1 MTDFPQFE
9 YSKEE
14 NRYVAMHH
22 PFTAP
27 RDEDVD
33 KLVSCLLYT
42 SKYADK
48 LGAAYSLVLGDD
60 ELEQG
65 KAELK
70 NMKTGEKKKISLGDR
85 FLDDYLTAVTE
96 QEDLSF

>member
-1 MTDFPQFE
+1 MSTGSLGQGISAAVGMALADRIDQTGARV
-9 YSKEE
+9 YS
-14 NRYVAMHH
+14 
-22 PFTAP
+22 
-27 RDEDVD
+27 
-33 KLVSCLLYT
+33 
-42 SKYADK
+42 
-48 LGAAYSLVLGDD
+48 VLGDD

-70 NMKTGEKKKISLGDR
+70 NMKTGEKKKISLDGR